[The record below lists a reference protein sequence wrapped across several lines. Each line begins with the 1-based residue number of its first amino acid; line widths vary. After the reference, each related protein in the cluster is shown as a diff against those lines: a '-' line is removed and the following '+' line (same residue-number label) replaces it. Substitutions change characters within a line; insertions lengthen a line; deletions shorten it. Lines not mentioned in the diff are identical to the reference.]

1 MSGRNNPAPDIPRP
15 VIPCSELRIDA
26 VLVNVN
32 VTMAAKVAVAGR
44 YPVGLIDGSYPAP
57 LVDEIPLG
65 SIASGALSRLVECL
79 RANEAFDAEVTE
91 LQGAYVRVLVTHR

>member
-15 VIPCSELRIDA
+15 VIPCSELRIEA
-26 VLVNVN
+26 VLVNVD
-32 VTMAAKVAVAGR
+32 VTVAGKVAIGGR

-57 LVDEIPLG
+57 LVDDIPLG

-79 RANEAFDAEVTE
+79 RANEPFDAEVAE
-91 LQGAYVRVLVTHR
+91 LEGAYVRVLVTHR